1 MVDYVGTGGMI
12 VDKQL
17 FTTSPELYHI
27 PKECALTEDLY
38 LSYIA
43 RDAGYTLMA
52 IEKHLN
58 MQHDGKNQCRNLWA
72 YKEKAFKYLRQ
83 EGWILLK
90 DQTKN

>member
-1 MVDYVGTGGMI
+1 
-12 VDKQL
+12 
-17 FTTSPELYHI
+17 
-27 PKECALTEDLY
+27 
-38 LSYIA
+38 
-43 RDAGYTLMA
+43 MA